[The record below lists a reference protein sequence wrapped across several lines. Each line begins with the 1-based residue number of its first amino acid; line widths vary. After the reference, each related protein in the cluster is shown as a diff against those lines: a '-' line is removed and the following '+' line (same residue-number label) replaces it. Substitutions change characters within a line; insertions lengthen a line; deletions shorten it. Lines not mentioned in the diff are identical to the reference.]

1 MELICGA
8 CHGRLLAEVPGT
20 TVACPHCGTHLHTP
34 AAPAPPVEL
43 PLALDTEDDPAH
55 AANAEGDTVNINL
68 AGQLHATPPDV
79 SVPEAFAVEKSP
91 AVSTIASTEPAG
103 VETSQLPVPVASAS
117 AATAPEDPPG
127 AVLASPSSAELPI
140 SAIAA
145 LATEGIVD
153 PGDHAVPADAF
164 VTVGIDADGAVNISV
179 PAVGETSHMDQ
190 ELASVVQETP
200 AVVRKG
206 VSPTA
211 FLLVASYASAMT
223 LACLFLLYQ
232 RKHNPGTLDLPDLAP
247 PAQTVQGKRVSLK
260 KLYLPE
266 EKPVP
271 SANVLKLG
279 ESRQYGS
286 VKVTPLRVTRG
297 PVEFSFYKADEDQE
311 KEAEGP
317 VLKLHLRFENVSP
330 DQDFVPLDSELVYA
344 KDVTKSGEMFNH
356 HNFVSNVGQRGTRA
370 KHAYTFDL
378 KPGGMWLIKD
388 QHIDEK
394 FGPGQVLETFIPTTA
409 EEIEALE
416 GDLVW
421 RVHFR
426 KGYNRT
432 SYRGVT
438 TLIEVLFNSSEIV
451 DDPHPVNETRPAD
464 GPTGEPA
471 IEPAEKPTEKPDD
484 DQPDAKAAT
493 KEA

>member
-20 TVACPHCGTHLHTP
+20 TVACPHCGTHLQTP

-55 AANAEGDTVNINL
+55 AANADGDTVNINL
-68 AGQLHATPPDV
+68 AGQLLVSSPEV
-79 SVPEAFAVEKSP
+79 SVAEAFAVDKP
-91 AVSTIASTEPAG
+91 PVVSTMPSVEPAG
-103 VETSQLPVPVASAS
+103 VEMSQATMLVSQAS
-117 AATAPEDPPG
+117 AATVLENPPG
-127 AVLASPSSAELPI
+127 ADLAAQPSTDLPI
-140 SAIAA
+140 SAAVA
-145 LATEGIVD
+145 LDEAGFVGSGALER
-153 PGDHAVPADAF
+153 PADAF
-164 VTVGIDADGAVNISV
+164 VAEAVGADGAVKISV
-179 PAVGETSHMDQ
+179 PGGSETRNVDE
-190 ELASVVQETP
+190 ELAALVQAAPE
-200 AVVRKG
+200 VVRKG
-206 VSPTA
+206 VSPIA

-232 RKHNPGTLDLPDLAP
+232 RKHNPGTLDLPDLIP

-260 KLYLPE
+260 KLFLPE

-271 SANVLKLG
+271 IANVLKLG

-297 PVEFSFYKADEDQE
+297 PVEFNFYKAEEDQE
-311 KEAEGP
+311 KDAEGP

-344 KDVTKSGEMFNH
+344 KDVAKTTGEMFNH
-356 HNFVSNVGQRGTRA
+356 HNFVSNVAERGKRA
-370 KHAYTFDL
+370 KHAYVFDL

-388 QHIDEK
+388 QHLDEK
-394 FGPGQVLETFIPTTA
+394 LGPGQVLETFIPTTA

-451 DDPHPVNETRPAD
+451 DEPQSVDE
-464 GPTGEPA
+464 PTA
-471 IEPAEKPTEKPDD
+471 QPTTKPDA
-484 DQPDAKAAT
+484 DQPAAKPAA